1 MPVILLRWNWAR
13 RDPTTIEAGATDP
26 VRRLLAAFLVGYEGH
41 TRNAYARDLS
51 GWLSF
56 CSRYGIEPLSARRAH
71 VDAYA
76 RELAEVQGRARSTVA
91 RRLSALTG
99 FYGYALDEGLIERSP
114 LAGVRRPKV
123 AEDSQTTGLDR
134 DQLRAVLAAA
144 RERAVTGAGQSRR
157 DQALVTLLAHNGL
170 RIGEALA
177 ADVSDLGTER
187 GHRTLR
193 ITRKGSRRATVV
205 LAPVTARAL
214 DDYLGGRDDGPLFVT
229 VGGRRLD
236 EPAAFRMVRRLARAA
251 GLDCAD
257 QLSPHSL
264 RHAFVTLALDA
275 GVSLRDVQD
284 AAGHADP
291 RTTRRYDRARHN
303 LDRAATYA
311 VAAYLADSVEGAT
324 S

>member
-1 MPVILLRWNWAR
+1 MELAQRGPFGAVE
-13 RDPTTIEAGATDP
+13 TTGADP

-41 TRNAYARDLS
+41 TRIAYARDLAD
-51 GWLSF
+51 WLTF
-56 CSRYGIEPLSARRAH
+56 CDRHGIEPLSAHRAH

-123 AEDSQTTGLDR
+123 ADDSQTTGLDR

-144 RERAVTGAGQSRR
+144 RSRAAIGAGQSNR
-157 DQALVTLLAHNGL
+157 DLALVTLLAHNGL

-177 ADVSDLGTER
+177 ADVEDLGTER

-193 ITRKGSRRATVV
+193 ITRKGARRATVV

-214 DDYLGGRDDGPLFVT
+214 DDYLGDRQSGPLFIT
-229 VGGRRLD
+229 AGGRRMD

-257 QLSPHSL
+257 RLSPHSL

-311 VAAYLADSVEGAT
+311 VAAYLAGDVDDEQQ
-324 S
+324 

>member
-1 MPVILLRWNWAR
+1 MSELDLRPPVESIGLALVANSQLQ
-13 RDPTTIEAGATDP
+13 
-26 VRRLLAAFLVGYEGH
+26 RLLAAFLVGYEGH
-41 TRNAYARDLS
+41 TRVAYARDLAD
-51 GWLSF
+51 WLAF
-56 CSRYGIEPLSARRAH
+56 CDRHGVEPLAAHRAH

-99 FYGYALDEGLIERSP
+99 FYGYALDDGLIDRSP
-114 LAGVRRPKV
+114 LARVRRPKV
-123 AEDSQTTGLDR
+123 ADDSQTTGLDR
-134 DQLRAVLAAA
+134 DQLRAMLAAA
-144 RERAVTGAGQSRR
+144 RQRAATGAGQSRR
-157 DQALVTLLAHNGL
+157 DLALVTLLAHNGL

-177 ADVSDLGTER
+177 ADIEDLGTER

-193 ITRKGSRRATVV
+193 ITRKGSRQATVV

-214 DDYLGGRDDGPLFVT
+214 DDYLSDRNSGPLFIT
-229 VGGRRLD
+229 AGGRRLD

-275 GVSLRDVQD
+275 GVALRDVQD

-311 VAAYLADSVEGAT
+311 VAAYLAEDVASPDARM
-324 S
+324 

>member
-1 MPVILLRWNWAR
+1 MGLAQRG
-13 RDPTTIEAGATDP
+13 PTTAVEAVTADP
-26 VRRLLAAFLVGYEGH
+26 VRRLLAALLVGYEGH
-41 TRNAYARDLS
+41 TRAAYARDLAD
-51 GWLSF
+51 WLAF
-56 CSRYGIEPLSARRAH
+56 CARHGIEPLAAHRAH

-76 RELAEVQGRARSTVA
+76 RGLAETQGRARSTVA
-91 RRLSALTG
+91 RRLSALAG
-99 FYGYALDEGLIERSP
+99 FYGYALDEDLIDRSP

-123 AEDSQTTGLDR
+123 ADDSQTTGLDR
-134 DQLRAVLAAA
+134 DQLRAVLAVARQRAA
-144 RERAVTGAGQSRR
+144 TGAGQSVR
-157 DQALVTLLAHNGL
+157 DLALVTLLAHNGL

-177 ADVSDLGTER
+177 ADVENLGTER
-187 GHRTLR
+187 GHRTIR
-193 ITRKGSRRATVV
+193 ITRKGARRATVV

-214 DDYLGGRDDGPLFVT
+214 DDYLGERDSGPLFIT
-229 VGGRRLD
+229 GGAKRLD

-257 QLSPHSL
+257 RLSPHSL

-284 AAGHADP
+284 AAGHGDP

-311 VAAYLADSVEGAT
+311 VAAYLADDTEIGA